1 MHDFLT
7 EPYSRELM
15 EDFKL
20 GTGVRRYSNKEIQE
34 AVVQDVLQCYIY
46 NLDDHANIKLTQ
58 LELLRFV
65 PLSLRRKV
73 VKAMNEVIGMG
84 LIHFNQD
91 FCLVPVVDKLQAAM
105 DFCGVWFGN
114 FQPPKDVEV
123 IYGNPGNIE
132 KAVQQTG
139 SIKNLAKSLT
149 MDLNAN
155 VSGVGHA

>member
-15 EDFKL
+15 EDTL
-20 GTGVRRYSNKEIQE
+20 TGMGVRRFSKKEIQE
-34 AVVQDVLQCYIY
+34 SVVQDVLQCYLY
-46 NLDDHANIKLTQ
+46 NLDDANIKMTQ

-73 VKAMNEVIGMG
+73 VKAMNEVIEMG
-84 LIHFNQD
+84 FIHFNQD
-91 FCLVPVVDKLQAAM
+91 FCLVPITNNLQAAM

-114 FQPPKDVEV
+114 FEPPKGVKV
-123 IYGNPGNIE
+123 IYGNPDNIE
-132 KAVQQTG
+132 KAAQQAG
-139 SIKNLAKSLT
+139 SIENLSKTLY

-155 VSGVGHA
+155 VPCVGHA

>member
-1 MHDFLT
+1 MHYFLT

-15 EDFKL
+15 EDPL
-20 GTGVRRYSNKEIQE
+20 IGTGVRRYSNKEIQE
-34 AVVQDVLQCYIY
+34 AIVQDVLQCYFH
-46 NLDDHANIKLTQ
+46 NLDDHTNIKMTQ

-84 LIHFNQD
+84 LIHFNKD
-91 FCLVPVVDKLQAAM
+91 FCLVPVTDKLQAAM

-114 FQPPKDVEV
+114 FEPPKDVKV
-123 IYGNPGNIE
+123 IYGIPDNIE
-132 KAVQQTG
+132 KAVAKNG
-139 SIKNLAKSLT
+139 SIENLAKSLA

-155 VSGVGHA
+155 APGVGHA